1 MSILKRIFDA
11 SRDGSVSAAL
21 FYKSLLWATISLL
34 LPHVDFAIQSN
45 MVLTNTLLTKNR
57 L

>member
-21 FYKSLLWATISLL
+21 FHKSLLRATISLL
-34 LPHVDFAIQSN
+34 LPHVDFALRGT
-45 MVLTNTLLTKNR
+45 V
-57 L
+57 